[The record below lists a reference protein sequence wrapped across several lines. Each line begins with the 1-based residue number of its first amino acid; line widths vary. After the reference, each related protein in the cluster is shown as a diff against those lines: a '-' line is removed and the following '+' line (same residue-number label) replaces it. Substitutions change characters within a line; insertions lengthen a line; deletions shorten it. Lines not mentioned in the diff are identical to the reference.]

1 MLAVNNLQPLDEV
14 VRQHQSR
21 IRGMA
26 KATRCHPVDDKRAGE
41 HPFRVWIGDHLI
53 AWGESIRGG
62 LPVARPDVRVEGLHG
77 LVQRS

>member
-1 MLAVNNLQPLDEV
+1 MLTVNNIDFPDEAV
-14 VRQHQSR
+14 GQHQSR

-41 HPFRVWIGDHLI
+41 HPFRAWIGDRLI

-62 LPVARPDVRVEGLHG
+62 LPVARPDVPVEGLHG